1 MTDPTG
7 RSFLSYKRFRRD
19 EAALLIQ
26 AQHDHGIP
34 TWQDVHNLAS
44 VPTEDSLRQVLADP
58 STASAILFIT
68 PEVENSTVIR
78 EVEVPKIVQRAETRD
93 GFFAVPIAAGGLDF
107 VKAAEATSNHL
118 SAQNLADWNMHKV
131 PAAAVSP
138 NHAADVANRV
148 LIQRIEAIHRHFPQ
162 GIPLRIGLLCAV
174 RLHSNPARRSLW
186 TGLPASPRRKP
197 LRRPGATRFFPH
209 LNGSPRLSASM
220 RRTVRS
226 KRSGFRLFRPPRPWA
241 APSSRLAGYNF
252 PGVKLHRDATINCGR
267 LRSRERSLALRR
279 RS

>member
-44 VPTEDSLRQVLADP
+44 VPTEDNLRHVLADP

-68 PEVENSTVIR
+68 PEVENSAVIR

-107 VKAAEATSNHL
+107 VKAAETTSNHL
-118 SAQNLADWNMHKV
+118 SAQNLADWT
-131 PAAAVSP
+131 
-138 NHAADVANRV
+138 
-148 LIQRIEAIHRHFPQ
+148 
-162 GIPLRIGLLCAV
+162 C
-174 RLHSNPARRSLW
+174 
-186 TGLPASPRRKP
+186 
-197 LRRPGATRFFPH
+197 TRFLLPLF
-209 LNGSPRLSASM
+209 L
-220 RRTVRS
+220 RTT
-226 KRSGFRLFRPPRPWA
+226 RPT
-241 APSSRLAGYNF
+241 SQT
-252 PGVKLHRDATINCGR
+252 VC
-267 LRSRERSLALRR
+267 
-279 RS
+279 